1 MAKKDI
7 SENKVIPDS
16 EKTGVYIA
24 KVETGKGPKEVHRSR
39 RLARKQG
46 VNAIPSI
53 GSLNEANRV
62 FKSEEPSETPSL
74 QEASVTSLPP
84 TPNDV
89 AVELFSNLLTT
100 PPPSLSLSS
109 EDSLPSTE
117 SIDLSP
123 ELLDAHEVE
132 VSKPNNEKSDS
143 NPNLQRNIIDVNT
156 TPTNATTESRV
167 LPKAPTLLQNTIG
180 FLRRPSLTFGLTL
193 GTGLFLTGF
202 GLPVAAFAFA
212 GSFGGIEFFR
222 KISEAHAKKPIN
234 KAETEAPTPSISS
247 NDGEPIDL
255 VREVLDLRTNSYLF
269 GGTPS
274 PSRSP
279 SPSSSSSSS
288 SSTFSFKR

>member
-24 KVETGKGPKEVHRSR
+24 KVVTENGPKEVHRSR

-46 VNAIPSI
+46 VNATPSI

-62 FKSEEPSETPSL
+62 FKSEGPSEIPSL
-74 QEASVTSLPP
+74 QDASVTSLSP

-89 AVELFSNLLTT
+89 ADELFSNLPTT

-117 SIDLSP
+117 SVDLSP

-132 VSKPNNEKSDS
+132 VSKPNNEKSDT
-143 NPNLQRNIIDVNT
+143 NPDLQPKVIEVNA
-156 TPTNATTESRV
+156 TPTNATTESQV
-167 LPKAPTLLQNTIG
+167 LPKAPTLLQNAIG
-180 FLRRPSLTFGLTL
+180 LLRRPSLTFGLTL

-202 GLPVAAFAFA
+202 GLPFAALAFA
-212 GSFGGIEFFR
+212 GSLGSIEIYR
-222 KISEAHAKKPIN
+222 RISDTHAK
-234 KAETEAPTPSISS
+234 
-247 NDGEPIDL
+247 
-255 VREVLDLRTNSYLF
+255 RTNSDVETKQPEQNESVLPEYGLELGSSSLLF
-269 GGTPS
+269 GEQSS
-274 PSRSP
+274 PSF
-279 SPSSSSSSS
+279 SSSSSSS
-288 SSTFSFKR
+288 SLSSSSTLQSKCRRSTP